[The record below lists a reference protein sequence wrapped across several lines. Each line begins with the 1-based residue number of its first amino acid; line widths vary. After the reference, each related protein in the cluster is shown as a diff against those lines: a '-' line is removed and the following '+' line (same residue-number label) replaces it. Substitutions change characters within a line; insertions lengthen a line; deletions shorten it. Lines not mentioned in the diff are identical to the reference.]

1 MEDCIASKS
10 IADLRI
16 VISKISTYER
26 DPSKFHFD
34 KEKAQREKEAMER
47 KKREEGKRK
56 AYEARMIRKAK
67 REGKTDLE
75 YYLRQGSQVP
85 TVEEIERLKSLSKE
99 MQLQKWKDND
109 HSQHCMA
116 FHLEEGGC
124 KRDRACAFLH
134 VDAKGA
140 NSFAEVD
147 EVAG

>member
-1 MEDCIASKS
+1 MDCKLSSAIL
-10 IADLRI
+10 I
-16 VISKISTYER
+16 ER
-26 DPSKFHFD
+26 KFHFD
-34 KEKAQREKEAMER
+34 KEKAQREKDAMER

-56 AYEARMIRKAK
+56 NYEARMIRKAK

-85 TVEEIERLKSLSKE
+85 TVEEIEKLRSLSKE
-99 MQLQKWKDND
+99 MQLKKWKEND

-116 FHLEEGGC
+116 FHLEDGGC